1 MDTDRAAPFRVIAQ
15 EWVSLDGLAAGPHGE
30 ADVFAAVSA
39 EADDASQ
46 RWNDRLLD
54 TVDEV
59 LLGRTTY
66 ESFAGYWPEA
76 RDAIA
81 PRVNS
86 VPKTVASRSLTTA
99 PWGGFASA
107 AVAPDAVDH
116 VRARR
121 GGPGGRCLVWGSVS
135 LVHALIA
142 AGQLDELDLF
152 VAPLLL
158 GSGTRLVPPGPPVP
172 LRLLESERWGDA
184 LHLRY
189 QVGPGPGGAG

>member
-1 MDTDRAAPFRVIAQ
+1 MGRDRAAPFRVIAQ

-30 ADVFAAVSA
+30 GDVFTAVSA
-39 EADDASQ
+39 AADDASQ

-54 TVDEV
+54 TVDQV

-66 ESFAGYWPEA
+66 ESFVGYWPGA
-76 RDAIA
+76 GDAIA
-81 PRVNS
+81 PRVNA

-99 PWGGFASA
+99 PWDGFASA
-107 AVAPDAVDH
+107 AVAADAVDH
-116 VRARR
+116 VRSRR
-121 GGPGGRCLVWGSVS
+121 GGSGGRCLVWGSISV
-135 LVHALIA
+135 VHALIA

-158 GSGTRLVPPGPPVP
+158 GGGTRLLPPGPPVR
-172 LRLLESERWGDA
+172 LRLLQSEQWDNV

-189 QVGPGPGGAG
+189 QVG